1 MSSISISKMSNFRW
15 VICALLFIAT
25 TVNYMDRQVLSLTW
39 KDFIA
44 PEFHW
49 TDDDYG
55 TPTSLQVSSWIGWE
69 PRRGI
74 SLPSSYGQ
82 QVP

>member
-1 MSSISISKMSNFRW
+1 MNSITTSKMSNFRW

-44 PEFHW
+44 PPIWILFCCNHSLLYKSCIAVHQV
-49 TDDDYG
+49 DDVG
-55 TPTSLQVSSWIGWE
+55 MVLGV
-69 PRRGI
+69 
-74 SLPSSYGQ
+74 L
-82 QVP
+82 VL